1 MTRFF
6 AAAISAFLLV
16 LPAGLPALA
25 QTPPAPSAA
34 QPGPDDRAK
43 QWLTLV
49 DDSNYADSGTQMGP
63 QAKKAETA
71 ALPNLREPLGAVAN
85 RNLKDVKLSTTNPGM
100 PAGQYAVVRYDSNF
114 AHKANAVETVILA
127 MNKGAW
133 SVVAYRID

>member
-6 AAAISAFLLV
+6 AAALSTVLFL
-16 LPAGLPALA
+16 LPAGLPASA
-25 QTPPAPSAA
+25 QAPVPTAA

-49 DDSNYADSGTQMGP
+49 DDANYTDSATQMGP
-63 QAKKAETA
+63 QAKKSDLAT
-71 ALPNLREPLGAVAN
+71 LPALREPLGAVAN
-85 RNLKDVKLSTTNPGM
+85 RNLKDVKLSHSNPGM

-114 AHKANAVETVILA
+114 ARKANVVETVTLA

-133 SVVAYRID
+133 AVVDYSLD